1 MALSHRTHNWKMEE
15 AVKHDK
21 KNIFFNRSNFL
32 YILHVILVAP
42 GTAPEDL
49 TITESQSRDDYLYIS
64 WQPPSQPNGRIVSY
78 QIYSNTDRNKPLN
91 RWAQDGMFRDYSGEV
106 NA

>member
-1 MALSHRTHNWKMEE
+1 MF
-15 AVKHDK
+15 
-21 KNIFFNRSNFL
+21 I
-32 YILHVILVAP
+32 AP

-64 WQPPSQPNGRIVSY
+64 WQPPSQPNGRIISY

-91 RWAQDGMFRDYSGEV
+91 RWAQDGKFRYCCGAV

>member
-1 MALSHRTHNWKMEE
+1 MYLLLVH
-15 AVKHDK
+15 
-21 KNIFFNRSNFL
+21 IL
-32 YILHVILVAP
+32 YDILVAP

-91 RWAQDGMFRDYSGEV
+91 RWAQDGKRRDYYGVVDAKIKELFPPD
-106 NA
+106 